1 MQTHNKIPTPEV
13 CDSDFGAF
21 EAAAATLD
29 AAWPLPVDKARALAH
44 YTAMAAQA
52 ALLPYLNDVDP
63 VAARWER
70 QTSRPADLLV
80 KHRGA
85 RWDVRMVCDSYDGET
100 GPKASD
106 WWLYQVRVDG
116 VWFDAP
122 DVLRPELIRELEAA
136 ARRLPE

>member
-1 MQTHNKIPTPEV
+1 MGHAARIPTPEV
-13 CDSDFGAF
+13 QDSDFGAF
-21 EAAAATLD
+21 EEATAQVD
-29 AAWPLPVDKARALAH
+29 AAWPLPVDKDRALAH
-44 YTAMAAQA
+44 YQSMADQA
-52 ALLPYLNDVDP
+52 ALQAVDP

-70 QTSRPADLLV
+70 ETSRPADLLV
-80 KHRGA
+80 THRGA
-85 RWDVRMVCDSYDGET
+85 RWNVRMVCDSFDGNT

>member
-1 MQTHNKIPTPEV
+1 MGHAARIPTPEV
-13 CDSDFGAF
+13 RDSDFGAF
-21 EAAAATLD
+21 EAAALET
-29 AAWPLPVDKARALAH
+29 AWPPLADKARALAH
-44 YTAMAAQA
+44 YSAEAAQA
-52 ALLPYLNDVDP
+52 ALLPILQAVDP
-63 VAARWER
+63 VVARWER

-85 RWDVRMVCDSYDGET
+85 RWDVRMVCDSFDGNT

>member
-1 MQTHNKIPTPEV
+1 MNAPDK
-13 CDSDFGAF
+13 
-21 EAAAATLD
+21 AAA
-29 AAWPLPVDKARALAH
+29 VAH
-44 YTAMAAQA
+44 YSAMAAQA
-52 ALLPYLNDVDP
+52 ALLPILQAVDP

-70 QTSRPADLLV
+70 ETSRPADLLV
-80 KHRGA
+80 THRGA
-85 RWDVRMVCDSYDGET
+85 RWNVRMVCDSFDGNT

-122 DVLRPELIRELEAA
+122 DVLQPALIRELEAA

>member
-21 EAAAATLD
+21 EEATAQVD

-44 YTAMAAQA
+44 YQPMAAQA
-52 ALLPYLNDVDP
+52 ALQAVDP
-63 VAARWER
+63 VVARWER

-80 KHRGA
+80 THRGA
-85 RWDVRMVCDSYDGET
+85 RWDVRMVCDSYDGDT

-116 VWFDAP
+116 VWMPADE
-122 DVLRPELIRELEAA
+122 VLLPGLIEELQAA

>member
-1 MQTHNKIPTPEV
+1 MGRTARIPTPEV
-13 CDSDFGAF
+13 QDSDFGAF
-21 EAAAATLD
+21 EAATMD

-44 YTAMAAQA
+44 YPAMAAQA
-52 ALLPYLNDVDP
+52 ALQAVDP

-80 KHRGA
+80 THRGA
-85 RWDVRMVCDSYDGET
+85 RWDVRMVCDSYDGDT

>member
-21 EAAAATLD
+21 EAAAATID

-44 YTAMAAQA
+44 YTAMAAEAAQQA
-52 ALLPYLNDVDP
+52 VDP

-85 RWDVRMVCDSYDGET
+85 RWEVRMVCDSYDGET